1 MSFVWNLPLFMIIGS
16 LFLAA
21 LTVLLKKNALIISE
35 AWIGVL
41 ILMDIMLIRHT
52 ALNGSFTYSMGEF
65 PAPWGNEI
73 RAGAL
78 ECLVLLA
85 FLIVILF
92 SMIGGRRYIKD
103 EIEDS
108 KENLYFVLL
117 DLLVAAVCALV
128 FTNDIFSGYV
138 FLEILTM
145 ASCGLMIV
153 REVGKTT
160 LAAIRYM
167 VINLF
172 GSGFFLL
179 GVILLYSMTGHLLM
193 VPLSEALEL
202 LAQNPEM
209 KLSLAFSLGVM
220 TLGLAIK
227 SGLFPFCFW
236 MPDTY
241 GWSTPTTASI
251 MSSVVSKAY
260 IFLLIKIY
268 YRVVGPKL
276 LVELPIQTILLVLG
290 ICAMIIGSLAAIRE
304 NNINRMV
311 ALSSAA
317 QIGYIFM
324 ALGMGFDSA
333 YAAAIFHLIAHS
345 VTKSLLFL
353 TTPRLAEVSNG
364 SLVFHDLQGSGL
376 KRPLEG
382 IVFTACA
389 FSMVGIPIFAG
400 FSSKLF
406 ITVAASD
413 ANSKIVFYAVVCAL
427 AISAV
432 LNALYFVRTVIRI
445 FSRPEG
451 DAEITTVKSELD
463 YAVSSIGLLGSNVLL
478 GVAPMIVFELITL
491 GILQLR

>member
-268 YRVVGPKL
+268 YRVIGPKL
-276 LVELPIQTILLVLG
+276 LVELPIQTILLLQK
-290 ICAMIIGSLAAIRE
+290 S
-304 NNINRMV
+304 
-311 ALSSAA
+311 
-317 QIGYIFM
+317 
-324 ALGMGFDSA
+324 DS
-333 YAAAIFHLIAHS
+333 
-345 VTKSLLFL
+345 
-353 TTPRLAEVSNG
+353 
-364 SLVFHDLQGSGL
+364 
-376 KRPLEG
+376 
-382 IVFTACA
+382 C
-389 FSMVGIPIFAG
+389 
-400 FSSKLF
+400 
-406 ITVAASD
+406 
-413 ANSKIVFYAVVCAL
+413 
-427 AISAV
+427 
-432 LNALYFVRTVIRI
+432 
-445 FSRPEG
+445 
-451 DAEITTVKSELD
+451 
-463 YAVSSIGLLGSNVLL
+463 
-478 GVAPMIVFELITL
+478 
-491 GILQLR
+491 